1 MTQAELIQ
9 QTLSTLAHF
18 GVREVCV
25 AAGARNAPLVSALM
39 ASTHVKIWSFFE
51 ERSAAFFALGRIQ
64 AERKPV
70 AVLTTSGTAAAEL
83 LPAAIEAH
91 YQGLPLFLLTADRPK
106 SYRGTGAPQAI
117 EQEGIFGIYAQPLGD
132 WDATDDPLE
141 MYATTNN
148 RPLHL
153 NVCLDEPLETNVGGI
168 DFSGTHVTRA
178 PKPGAAVALSCDLV
192 LSAGMHPM
200 DAKEAA
206 PMLARLSAPI
216 VAEATANLHRFPELH
231 PLLVPGGERALQ
243 YAKPTHVL
251 RIGGVP
257 SWRWWR
263 DLDLQAGIQV
273 TNITRTGFS
282 GLARRGNVETLGWE
296 AVLSA
301 QCSVISDQNAMLR
314 FEPDA
319 ELAKFPL
326 SEPGW
331 MAHILK
337 VIPAGSR
344 VFLGNSLPI
353 REANLVM
360 RAEAMKPGVEFYANR
375 GANGIDGLVSSFL
388 GMGATHRGESW
399 LIVGDLSALYDL
411 AGPWVMAQLHMVTL
425 RIVVINNGGGK
436 IFSRVNSLRALP
448 EAARGMIEN
457 RHALSF
463 EPWARMWG
471 VEYLQLDD
479 PQDLHD
485 LLPVPMIIEIR
496 PDPLETE
503 AFWKDWQK
511 PVIRP
516 R

>member
-25 AAGARNAPLVSALM
+25 AAGARNAPLVAALL
-39 ASTHVKIWSFFE
+39 ASTHVKTWNFFE
-51 ERSAAFFALGRIQ
+51 ERSAAFFALGRIMV
-64 AERKPV
+64 ERKPV

-83 LPAAIEAH
+83 LPATIEAH

-106 SYRGTGAPQAI
+106 TYRGSGAPQAI
-117 EQEGIFGIYAQPLGD
+117 EQMGIFGVYAQPLGD

-141 MYATTNN
+141 MYATQNN

-168 DFSGTHVTRA
+168 DFSGTHVTRPPQA
-178 PKPGAAVALSCDLV
+178 GDAVALGCDLV
-192 LSAGMHPM
+192 LAAGMHPM

-206 PMLARLSAPI
+206 PMLAMLGTPI
-216 VAEATANLHRFPELH
+216 VAEATSNLHDFADLQ

-263 DLDLQAGIQV
+263 DLDLQAGIRV

-282 GLARRGNVETLGWE
+282 GLARRDNVETLGWE

-301 QCSVISDQNAMLR
+301 QCSVLGGQSAMLR
-314 FEPDA
+314 FEPEA

-331 MAHILK
+331 MAQILR
-337 VIPAGSR
+337 VIPAGAR

-353 REANLVM
+353 REANLVLK
-360 RAEAMKPGVEFYANR
+360 AMKPGVEFYANR
-375 GANGIDGLVSSFL
+375 GANGIDGLVSTFL

-411 AGPWVMAQLHMVTL
+411 AGPWIMSQLSMATL

-448 EAARGMIEN
+448 ETARGIIEN

-463 EPWARMWG
+463 EPWAQMWG
-471 VEYLQLDD
+471 IEYVQIED

-485 LLPVPMIIEIR
+485 LLPVPLIIEIR
-496 PDPLETE
+496 PDPMETE